1 MNFVNIQLSRLSL
14 FEETITDH
22 GCIRFPG
29 VQAKYA
35 EVISRFVIFYSFYI
49 FYIFNSYLKLSSFD
63 IKMKPK

>member
-35 EVISRFVIFYSFYI
+35 EVISRFIIFYS
-49 FYIFNSYLKLSSFD
+49 FYIFNSYLKLSLFD